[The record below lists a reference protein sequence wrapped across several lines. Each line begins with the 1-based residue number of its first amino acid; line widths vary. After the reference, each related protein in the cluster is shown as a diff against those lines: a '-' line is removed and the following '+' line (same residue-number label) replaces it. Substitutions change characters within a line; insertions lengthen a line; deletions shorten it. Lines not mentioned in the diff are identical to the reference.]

1 MASKSSSSALEFKSA
16 SLFVVRIELK
26 SAETAALQ
34 QALEQKMAEAGS
46 LFEHEPVVLDASNLQ
61 ESPNWTE
68 LVGILAKHK
77 LPVIGVMGPDG
88 AVIDSAR
95 QAGLCK
101 VEISTLNTRQP
112 PEPAVLTE
120 PVPDAVKLAPAASV
134 RTVASAT
141 EKETPAENKAGK
153 PAEASNTSATQNTAS
168 AQPATQQGAQAKQT
182 GTQSKAPTARTPAKP
197 AEPIVRE
204 TIREVPVPV
213 PTMVLARQLRSGQR
227 VYARNSDLIVI
238 GVVSRGAEVIADGNI
253 HVYGPL
259 RGKAIAGAR
268 GNASARIFTS
278 HLDAELLAIA
288 GIYRV
293 IDADIEPSLNKKPV
307 IVELDDDTLKFIPGD
322 TSAQG

>member
-26 SAETAALQ
+26 STDTAALQ

-46 LFEHEPVVLDASNLQ
+46 LFEHEPVVLDATGLS
-61 ESPNWTE
+61 SAPDWHG
-68 LVGILAKHK
+68 LVTLLAQHK

-88 AVIDSAR
+88 TLIDSAR

-112 PEPAVLTE
+112 PEPTILTE
-120 PVPDAVKLAPAASV
+120 PVADAVKLAPAANV
-134 RTVASAT
+134 RTVSAAT
-141 EKETPAENKAGK
+141 D
-153 PAEASNTSATQNTAS
+153 TSATPPPSPPPA
-168 AQPATQQGAQAKQT
+168 AAPKKPATPPRNQGR
-182 GTQSKAPTARTPAKP
+182 SN
-197 AEPIVRE
+197 EPVIRE

-293 IDADIEPSLNKKPV
+293 IDAEIEPALNKKPV
-307 IVELDDDTLKFIPGD
+307 IVELDNDTLKFIPGD
-322 TSAQG
+322 SSQG

>member
-1 MASKSSSSALEFKSA
+1 VASKSSSSALEFKSA
-16 SLFVVRIELK
+16 SLFAIRIELK
-26 SAETAALQ
+26 SNDTAALQ

-46 LFEHEPVVLDASNLQ
+46 LFENEPVVLDVSGLTSA
-61 ESPNWTE
+61 PDWAG
-68 LVGILAKHK
+68 LVALLARLK

-88 AVIDSAR
+88 ALIDSAR

-101 VEISTLNTRQP
+101 VDVSTFNNRQP
-112 PEPAVLTE
+112 PEPALLTE
-120 PVPDAVKLAPAASV
+120 PVADAVKLAPAANIQ
-134 RTVASAT
+134 TVANAT
-141 EKETPAENKAGK
+141 EKETPPE
-153 PAEASNTSATQNTAS
+153 P
-168 AQPATQQGAQAKQT
+168 
-182 GTQSKAPTARTPAKP
+182 KAPPANARKAPAAPRTPARP
-197 AEPIVRE
+197 AEPIIRE

-268 GNASARIFTS
+268 GNTSARIFTS

-293 IDADIEPSLNKKPV
+293 IDADIEPALNKKPV
-307 IVELDDDTLKFIPGD
+307 IVELDNDTLKFIPGD
-322 TSAQG
+322 NSGQG

>member
-26 SAETAALQ
+26 STDTAALQ

-46 LFEHEPVVLDASNLQ
+46 LFEHEPVVLDINGLSNA
-61 ESPNWTE
+61 PDWAE
-68 LVGILAKHK
+68 LVALLARHK

-88 AVIDSAR
+88 ALIDSAR

-101 VEISTLNTRQP
+101 VDVSTLNSRQP
-112 PEPAVLTE
+112 PEPTLLTE
-120 PVPDAVKLAPAASV
+120 PVADAVKLAPAANI
-134 RTVASAT
+134 RTVATAT
-141 EKETPAENKAGK
+141 EKDTSPA
-153 PAEASNTSATQNTAS
+153 P
-168 AQPATQQGAQAKQT
+168 
-182 GTQSKAPTARTPAKP
+182 KAPPADTRKASQSSRSPSRP

-293 IDADIEPSLNKKPV
+293 IDADIEPQLNKKPV
-307 IVELDDDTLKFIPGD
+307 IVELDNDTLKFIPGD
-322 TSAQG
+322 NSGQG

>member
-1 MASKSSSSALEFKSA
+1 VASKSSFSALEFKSA

-26 SAETAALQ
+26 STDTAALQ

-46 LFEHEPVVLDASNLQ
+46 LFEHEPVVLDIGGLSDA
-61 ESPNWTE
+61 PDWAE
-68 LVGILAKHK
+68 LVALLARHK

-88 AVIDSAR
+88 ALIDSAR

-101 VEISTLNTRQP
+101 VDVSTLNNRQP
-112 PEPAVLTE
+112 PEPTLLTE
-120 PVPDAVKLAPAASV
+120 PVADAVKLAPAANI
-134 RTVASAT
+134 RTVATAT
-141 EKETPAENKAGK
+141 EKDTP
-153 PAEASNTSATQNTAS
+153 PA
-168 AQPATQQGAQAKQT
+168 P
-182 GTQSKAPTARTPAKP
+182 KAPPADTRKGSHSSRPPSRP

-293 IDADIEPSLNKKPV
+293 IDADIEPQLNKKPV
-307 IVELDDDTLKFIPGD
+307 IVELDNDTLKFIPGD
-322 TSAQG
+322 NSGQG

>member
-1 MASKSSSSALEFKSA
+1 
-16 SLFVVRIELK
+16 
-26 SAETAALQ
+26 
-34 QALEQKMAEAGS
+34 
-46 LFEHEPVVLDASNLQ
+46 
-61 ESPNWTE
+61 
-68 LVGILAKHK
+68 
-77 LPVIGVMGPDG
+77 
-88 AVIDSAR
+88 
-95 QAGLCK
+95 
-101 VEISTLNTRQP
+101 LNSRQP
-112 PEPAVLTE
+112 PEPTLLTE
-120 PVPDAVKLAPAASV
+120 PVADAVKMAPAANI
-134 RTVASAT
+134 RTVATAT
-141 EKETPAENKAGK
+141 EKDTPPAPKAPPAETRKA
-153 PAEASNTSATQNTAS
+153 SHSS
-168 AQPATQQGAQAKQT
+168 
-182 GTQSKAPTARTPAKP
+182 RTPSQP

-293 IDADIEPSLNKKPV
+293 IDADIEPQLNKKPV
-307 IVELDDDTLKFIPGD
+307 IVELDNDTLKFIPGD
-322 TSAQG
+322 NSGQG

>member
-1 MASKSSSSALEFKSA
+1 VASKSSSSALEFKSA

-26 SAETAALQ
+26 STDTAALQ

-46 LFEHEPVVLDASNLQ
+46 LFEHEPVVLDTTGLSSAPDWNG
-61 ESPNWTE
+61 
-68 LVGILAKHK
+68 LVALLAQHK

-88 AVIDSAR
+88 ALIDSAR

-112 PEPAVLTE
+112 PEPAMLTE
-120 PVPDAVKLAPAASV
+120 PVADAVKLAPAANV
-134 RTVASAT
+134 RTVSAAT
-141 EKETPAENKAGK
+141 DTSTTPPSSPPPAAAPKKTATPARNQSR
-153 PAEASNTSATQNTAS
+153 SN
-168 AQPATQQGAQAKQT
+168 
-182 GTQSKAPTARTPAKP
+182 
-197 AEPIVRE
+197 EPIIRE

-293 IDADIEPSLNKKPV
+293 IDAEIEPALNKKPV
-307 IVELDDDTLKFIPGD
+307 IIELDNDTLRFIPGD
-322 TSAQG
+322 NSQG

>member
-1 MASKSSSSALEFKSA
+1 MASKSSSLALEFKSA
-16 SLFVVRIELK
+16 SLFVVRVELQ
-26 SAETAALQ
+26 STDISALQ
-34 QALEQKMAEAGS
+34 EALGQKMAEAGS
-46 LFEHEPVVLDASNLQ
+46 LFEHEPVVLDASSL
-61 ESPNWTE
+61 TE
-68 LVGILAKHK
+68 APDWNEVVALLARHK

-88 AVIDSAR
+88 AIVDSAR
-95 QAGLCK
+95 KAGLCK
-101 VEISTLNTRQP
+101 VETSTLNTRQP
-112 PEPAVLTE
+112 PEPAMLTE
-120 PVPDAVKLAPAASV
+120 PVADAVKLAPAAQV
-134 RTVASAT
+134 RTVAEPT
-141 EKETPAENKAGK
+141 VIEPAPAAKASRPEPQK
-153 PAEASNTSATQNTAS
+153 P
-168 AQPATQQGAQAKQT
+168 
-182 GTQSKAPTARTPAKP
+182 PAKTRGNNRP
-197 AEPIVRE
+197 NQPVVRE

-293 IDADIEPSLNKKPV
+293 VDADLEPALNKKSV
-307 IVELDDDTLKFIPGD
+307 IVELDNDTLKFIPNE
-322 TSAQG
+322 SSS

>member
-26 SAETAALQ
+26 STDTAALQ

-46 LFEHEPVVLDASNLQ
+46 LFEHEPVVLDASGLSDAPDWSGLVNL
-61 ESPNWTE
+61 
-68 LVGILAKHK
+68 LARHK

-88 AVIDSAR
+88 AIIDSAR

-101 VEISTLNTRQP
+101 VEVSTLNTRQP
-112 PEPAVLTE
+112 PEPAMLTE
-120 PVPDAVKLAPAASV
+120 PVADAVKLAPAANV
-134 RTVASAT
+134 RTVTSAT
-141 EKETPAENKAGK
+141 EKEAPAEPKTAT
-153 PAEASNTSATQNTAS
+153 AEPKKQTTSARP
-168 AQPATQQGAQAKQT
+168 PA
-182 GTQSKAPTARTPAKP
+182 RP
-197 AEPIVRE
+197 AEPIVHE

-268 GNASARIFTS
+268 GNTAARIFTS

-293 IDADIEPSLNKKPV
+293 IDAEIEPGLNKKPA
-307 IVELDDDTLKFIPGD
+307 IVELDNDTLKFIPGD
-322 TSAQG
+322 SSSQS

>member
-1 MASKSSSSALEFKSA
+1 MASKSSFSALEFKSA
-16 SLFVVRIELK
+16 SLFVIRIELK
-26 SAETAALQ
+26 STDTAALQ

-46 LFEHEPVVLDASNLQ
+46 LFEHEPVVLDISGLSNA
-61 ESPNWTE
+61 PDWAE
-68 LVGILAKHK
+68 LVALLARHK

-88 AVIDSAR
+88 ALIDSAR

-101 VEISTLNTRQP
+101 VDVSTLNSRQP
-112 PEPAVLTE
+112 PEPTLLTE
-120 PVPDAVKLAPAASV
+120 PVADAVKLAPAANI
-134 RTVASAT
+134 RTVATAT
-141 EKETPAENKAGK
+141 EKDTP
-153 PAEASNTSATQNTAS
+153 PAPKTPPPDTRKTS
-168 AQPATQQGAQAKQT
+168 QPARAA
-182 GTQSKAPTARTPAKP
+182 SRP

-293 IDADIEPSLNKKPV
+293 IDADIEPQLNKKPV
-307 IVELDDDTLKFIPGD
+307 IVELDNDTLKFIPGD
-322 TSAQG
+322 NSGQSQP

>member
-1 MASKSSSSALEFKSA
+1 MASKSSFSALEFKSA

-26 SAETAALQ
+26 NTDTAALQ

-46 LFEHEPVVLDASNLQ
+46 LFEHEPVVLDISGLSDA
-61 ESPNWTE
+61 PDWAE
-68 LVGILAKHK
+68 LVALLARHK

-88 AVIDSAR
+88 ALIDSAR

-101 VEISTLNTRQP
+101 VDVSTLNNRQP
-112 PEPAVLTE
+112 PEPTLLTE
-120 PVPDAVKLAPAASV
+120 PVADAVKLAPAANI
-134 RTVASAT
+134 RTVATAT
-141 EKETPAENKAGK
+141 EKDTPPAPKTPPAGTRK
-153 PAEASNTSATQNTAS
+153 GSHSS
-168 AQPATQQGAQAKQT
+168 
-182 GTQSKAPTARTPAKP
+182 RTPSRP

-293 IDADIEPSLNKKPV
+293 IDADIEPQLNKKPV
-307 IVELDDDTLKFIPGD
+307 IIELDNDTLKFIPGD
-322 TSAQG
+322 NSGQG

>member
-26 SAETAALQ
+26 STDTAALQ

-46 LFEHEPVVLDASNLQ
+46 LFEHEPVVLDINGLSNA
-61 ESPNWTE
+61 PDWAE
-68 LVGILAKHK
+68 LVALLARHK

-88 AVIDSAR
+88 ALIDSAR

-101 VEISTLNTRQP
+101 VDVSTLNSRQP
-112 PEPAVLTE
+112 PEPTLLTE
-120 PVPDAVKLAPAASV
+120 PVADAVKLAPAANI
-134 RTVASAT
+134 RTVATAT
-141 EKETPAENKAGK
+141 EKDTP
-153 PAEASNTSATQNTAS
+153 PA
-168 AQPATQQGAQAKQT
+168 P
-182 GTQSKAPTARTPAKP
+182 KAPPANTRKASQSSRSPSRP

-293 IDADIEPSLNKKPV
+293 IDADIEPQLNKKPV
-307 IVELDDDTLKFIPGD
+307 IVELDNDTLKFIPGD
-322 TSAQG
+322 NSGQG

>member
-1 MASKSSSSALEFKSA
+1 MASKSSFSALEFKSA

-26 SAETAALQ
+26 STDTAALQ

-46 LFEHEPVVLDASNLQ
+46 LFEHEPVVLDISGLSDA
-61 ESPNWTE
+61 PDWAE
-68 LVGILAKHK
+68 LVALLARHK

-88 AVIDSAR
+88 ALIDSAR

-101 VEISTLNTRQP
+101 VDVSTLNNRQP
-112 PEPAVLTE
+112 PEPTLLTE
-120 PVPDAVKLAPAASV
+120 PVADAVKLAPAANI
-134 RTVASAT
+134 RTVATAT
-141 EKETPAENKAGK
+141 EKDAPPA
-153 PAEASNTSATQNTAS
+153 P
-168 AQPATQQGAQAKQT
+168 
-182 GTQSKAPTARTPAKP
+182 KAPPADTRKGAHSSRTPSRP

-293 IDADIEPSLNKKPV
+293 IDADIEPQLNKKPV
-307 IVELDDDTLKFIPGD
+307 IVELDNDTLKFIPGD
-322 TSAQG
+322 NSGQG

>member
-26 SAETAALQ
+26 STDTAALQ

-46 LFEHEPVVLDASNLQ
+46 LFEHEPVVLDINGLSNA
-61 ESPNWTE
+61 PDWAE
-68 LVGILAKHK
+68 LVALLARHK

-88 AVIDSAR
+88 ALIDSAR

-101 VEISTLNTRQP
+101 VDVSTLNSRQP
-112 PEPAVLTE
+112 PEPTLLTE
-120 PVPDAVKLAPAASV
+120 PVADAVKLAPAANI
-134 RTVASAT
+134 RTVATAT
-141 EKETPAENKAGK
+141 EKDTLPA
-153 PAEASNTSATQNTAS
+153 P
-168 AQPATQQGAQAKQT
+168 
-182 GTQSKAPTARTPAKP
+182 KAPPADTRKASQSSRSSSRP

-259 RGKAIAGAR
+259 RGKAIAGAH

-293 IDADIEPSLNKKPV
+293 IDADIEPQLNKKPV
-307 IVELDDDTLKFIPGD
+307 IVELDNDTLKFIPGD
-322 TSAQG
+322 NSGQG

>member
-26 SAETAALQ
+26 STDTAELQ

-46 LFEHEPVVLDASNLQ
+46 LFEHEPVVLDTTGLSSAPDWNG
-61 ESPNWTE
+61 
-68 LVGILAKHK
+68 LVALLAQHK

-88 AVIDSAR
+88 ALIDSAR

-112 PEPAVLTE
+112 PEPAMLTE
-120 PVPDAVKLAPAASV
+120 PVADAVKLAPAANV
-134 RTVASAT
+134 RTVSAAT
-141 EKETPAENKAGK
+141 DTSTTPPSSPPPAAAPKKTATPARNQSR
-153 PAEASNTSATQNTAS
+153 SN
-168 AQPATQQGAQAKQT
+168 
-182 GTQSKAPTARTPAKP
+182 
-197 AEPIVRE
+197 EPIIRE

-293 IDADIEPSLNKKPV
+293 IDAEIEPALNKKPV
-307 IVELDDDTLKFIPGD
+307 IIELDNDTLRFIPGD
-322 TSAQG
+322 NSQG

>member
-1 MASKSSSSALEFKSA
+1 MASKSSFSALEFKSA

-26 SAETAALQ
+26 STDTTALQ

-46 LFEHEPVVLDASNLQ
+46 LFEHEPVVLDISGLTDAPDWAQ
-61 ESPNWTE
+61 
-68 LVGILAKHK
+68 LVALLARHK

-88 AVIDSAR
+88 ALIDSAR

-101 VEISTLNTRQP
+101 VDVSTINHRQP
-112 PEPAVLTE
+112 PEPALLTE
-120 PVPDAVKLAPAASV
+120 PVADAVKLAPAAHIK
-134 RTVASAT
+134 TVASAT
-141 EKETPAENKAGK
+141 EKET
-153 PAEASNTSATQNTAS
+153 
-168 AQPATQQGAQAKQT
+168 QPAPKAPAANTR
-182 GTQSKAPTARTPAKP
+182 SKASSSQRATARP
-197 AEPIVRE
+197 AEPVVRE

-293 IDADIEPSLNKKPV
+293 IDADMEPQLNKKPV
-307 IVELDDDTLKFIPGD
+307 IVELDHETLKFIPGD
-322 TSAQG
+322 NSGQG

>member
-26 SAETAALQ
+26 STDTVALQ
-34 QALEQKMAEAGS
+34 LALEQKMSEAGS
-46 LFEHEPVVLDASNLQ
+46 LFEHEPVVLDTTGLSSAPDWDGLIA
-61 ESPNWTE
+61 
-68 LVGILAKHK
+68 LLAQHK

-88 AVIDSAR
+88 DVIDSAR

-112 PEPAVLTE
+112 PEPAILTE
-120 PVPDAVKLAPAASV
+120 PVADAVKLAPAANV
-134 RTVASAT
+134 RTVSAAT
-141 EKETPAENKAGK
+141 D
-153 PAEASNTSATQNTAS
+153 TSATPPPSPPPA
-168 AQPATQQGAQAKQT
+168 AAPKKPATPPRNQGR
-182 GTQSKAPTARTPAKP
+182 SN
-197 AEPIVRE
+197 EPVIRE

-293 IDADIEPSLNKKPV
+293 IDADIEPALNKKPV
-307 IVELDDDTLKFIPGD
+307 IVELDNDTLRFIPGD
-322 TSAQG
+322 SSQG

>member
-1 MASKSSSSALEFKSA
+1 MASKSSFSALEFKSA

-26 SAETAALQ
+26 SADTAALQ

-46 LFEHEPVVLDASNLQ
+46 LFEHEPVVLDVSGLSEA
-61 ESPNWTE
+61 PDWAG
-68 LVGILAKHK
+68 LVALLARHK
-77 LPVIGVMGPDG
+77 LPVIGVMGSDG
-88 AVIDSAR
+88 ALIDSAR
-95 QAGLCK
+95 QAGLSK
-101 VEISTLNTRQP
+101 VDVSTLNNRQP
-112 PEPAVLTE
+112 PEPTLLTE
-120 PVPDAVKLAPAASV
+120 PVADAVKLAPAANIK
-134 RTVASAT
+134 TVASAT
-141 EKETPAENKAGK
+141 EKETPAK
-153 PAEASNTSATQNTAS
+153 
-168 AQPATQQGAQAKQT
+168 
-182 GTQSKAPTARTPAKP
+182 SKAPATDTRKTAGGARNPSRP

-293 IDADIEPSLNKKPV
+293 FDADIEPQLNKKPV
-307 IVELDDDTLKFIPGD
+307 IVELDNETLKFIPGD
-322 TSAQG
+322 SSSQG

>member
-26 SAETAALQ
+26 STDTAALQ
-34 QALEQKMAEAGS
+34 LALEQKMAEAGS
-46 LFEHEPVVLDASNLQ
+46 LFEHEPVVLDTTGLSSAPDWDGLIA
-61 ESPNWTE
+61 
-68 LVGILAKHK
+68 LLAQHK

-88 AVIDSAR
+88 DVIDSAR

-112 PEPAVLTE
+112 PEPAILTE
-120 PVPDAVKLAPAASV
+120 PVADAVKLAPAANV
-134 RTVASAT
+134 RTVSAAT
-141 EKETPAENKAGK
+141 D
-153 PAEASNTSATQNTAS
+153 TSATPPPSPPPA
-168 AQPATQQGAQAKQT
+168 AAPKKPATPPRNQGR
-182 GTQSKAPTARTPAKP
+182 SN
-197 AEPIVRE
+197 EPVIRE

-293 IDADIEPSLNKKPV
+293 IDADIEPALNKKPV
-307 IVELDDDTLKFIPGD
+307 IVELDNDTLRFIPGD
-322 TSAQG
+322 SSQG

>member
-1 MASKSSSSALEFKSA
+1 MASKSSFSALEFKSA

-26 SAETAALQ
+26 STDTAALQ

-46 LFEHEPVVLDASNLQ
+46 LFAHEPVVLDISGLSDA
-61 ESPNWTE
+61 PDWAE
-68 LVGILAKHK
+68 LVALLSRHK

-88 AVIDSAR
+88 ALIDSAR

-101 VEISTLNTRQP
+101 VDVSTLNSRQP
-112 PEPAVLTE
+112 PEPTLLTE
-120 PVPDAVKLAPAASV
+120 PVADAVKMAPAANIQ
-134 RTVASAT
+134 TVATAT
-141 EKETPAENKAGK
+141 EKDTPPAPKAPPAETRKA
-153 PAEASNTSATQNTAS
+153 SHSS
-168 AQPATQQGAQAKQT
+168 
-182 GTQSKAPTARTPAKP
+182 RTPSQP

-293 IDADIEPSLNKKPV
+293 IDADIEPQLNKKPV
-307 IVELDDDTLKFIPGD
+307 IVELDNDTLKFIPGD
-322 TSAQG
+322 NSGQG

>member
-26 SAETAALQ
+26 STDTAALQ

-46 LFEHEPVVLDASNLQ
+46 LFEHEPVVLDATGLS
-61 ESPNWTE
+61 SAPDWSG
-68 LVGILAKHK
+68 LVTLLAQHK

-88 AVIDSAR
+88 ALIDSAR

-112 PEPAVLTE
+112 PEPAMLTE
-120 PVPDAVKLAPAASV
+120 PVADAVKLAPAANV
-134 RTVASAT
+134 RTVSAAT
-141 EKETPAENKAGK
+141 DTSTTPPPGPPPAAAPKK
-153 PAEASNTSATQNTAS
+153 PATPPRNQGRSN
-168 AQPATQQGAQAKQT
+168 
-182 GTQSKAPTARTPAKP
+182 
-197 AEPIVRE
+197 EPIIRE

-293 IDADIEPSLNKKPV
+293 IDAEIEPALNKKPV
-307 IVELDDDTLKFIPGD
+307 IVELDNDTLRFIPGD
-322 TSAQG
+322 SSQG

>member
-1 MASKSSSSALEFKSA
+1 MASKSSFSALEFKSA

-26 SAETAALQ
+26 SADTAALQ
-34 QALEQKMAEAGS
+34 QALEKKMAEAGS
-46 LFEHEPVVLDASNLQ
+46 LFEHEPVVLDISGLTDAPDWAAVVAL
-61 ESPNWTE
+61 
-68 LVGILAKHK
+68 LAQHK

-88 AVIDSAR
+88 ALIDSAR
-95 QAGLCK
+95 QAGLSK
-101 VEISTLNTRQP
+101 VDVSTLNNRQP
-112 PEPAVLTE
+112 PEPTLLTE
-120 PVPDAVKLAPAASV
+120 PVADAVKLAPASNIK
-134 RTVASAT
+134 TVASAT
-141 EKETPAENKAGK
+141 EKD
-153 PAEASNTSATQNTAS
+153 TA
-168 AQPATQQGAQAKQT
+168 AK
-182 GTQSKAPTARTPAKP
+182 SKAPETDTQKASAGSPAPSRP
-197 AEPIVRE
+197 AQPIVRE

-227 VYARNSDLIVI
+227 VYARNCDLIVI

-293 IDADIEPSLNKKPV
+293 FDADIEPQLNKKQV
-307 IVELDDDTLKFIPGD
+307 IIELDNETLKFIPGD
-322 TSAQG
+322 SSSQG

>member
-1 MASKSSSSALEFKSA
+1 VASKSSFSALEFKSA

-26 SAETAALQ
+26 STDTAALQ

-46 LFEHEPVVLDASNLQ
+46 LFEHEPVVLDISGLADA
-61 ESPNWTE
+61 PDWAE
-68 LVGILAKHK
+68 LVALLARHK

-88 AVIDSAR
+88 ALIDSAR

-101 VEISTLNTRQP
+101 VDVSTLNNRQP
-112 PEPAVLTE
+112 PEPTLLTE
-120 PVPDAVKLAPAASV
+120 PVADAVKLAPAANI
-134 RTVASAT
+134 RTVATAT
-141 EKETPAENKAGK
+141 EKDTP
-153 PAEASNTSATQNTAS
+153 PA
-168 AQPATQQGAQAKQT
+168 P
-182 GTQSKAPTARTPAKP
+182 KAPPADTRKGSHSSRTPSRP
-197 AEPIVRE
+197 VEPIVRE

-268 GNASARIFTS
+268 GNAAARIFTS

-293 IDADIEPSLNKKPV
+293 IDADIEPQLNKKPV
-307 IVELDDDTLKFIPGD
+307 IVELDNDTLKFIPGD
-322 TSAQG
+322 NSGQG

>member
-26 SAETAALQ
+26 STDTAALQ

-46 LFEHEPVVLDASNLQ
+46 LFEHEPVVLDINGLSNA
-61 ESPNWTE
+61 PDWAE
-68 LVGILAKHK
+68 LVALLARHK

-88 AVIDSAR
+88 ALIDSAR

-101 VEISTLNTRQP
+101 VDVSTLNSRQP
-112 PEPAVLTE
+112 PEPTLLTE
-120 PVPDAVKLAPAASV
+120 PVADAVKLAPAANI
-134 RTVASAT
+134 RTVATAT
-141 EKETPAENKAGK
+141 EKDTP
-153 PAEASNTSATQNTAS
+153 PA
-168 AQPATQQGAQAKQT
+168 P
-182 GTQSKAPTARTPAKP
+182 KAPPADTRKASQSSRSPSRP

-293 IDADIEPSLNKKPV
+293 IDADIEPQLNKKPV
-307 IVELDDDTLKFIPGD
+307 IVELDNDTLKFIPGD
-322 TSAQG
+322 NSGQG

>member
-1 MASKSSSSALEFKSA
+1 MASKSSFSALEFKSA

-26 SAETAALQ
+26 STDTAALQ

-46 LFEHEPVVLDASNLQ
+46 LFEHEPVVLDISGLADA
-61 ESPNWTE
+61 PDWAE
-68 LVGILAKHK
+68 LVALLARHK

-88 AVIDSAR
+88 ALIDSAR

-101 VEISTLNTRQP
+101 VDVSTLNNRQP
-112 PEPAVLTE
+112 PEPTLLTE
-120 PVPDAVKLAPAASV
+120 PVADAVKLAPAANI
-134 RTVASAT
+134 RTVATAT
-141 EKETPAENKAGK
+141 EKDTPPAPKAP
-153 PAEASNTSATQNTAS
+153 PADTRKGSHSS
-168 AQPATQQGAQAKQT
+168 R
-182 GTQSKAPTARTPAKP
+182 TQSRPV
-197 AEPIVRE
+197 EPIVRE

-268 GNASARIFTS
+268 GNAAARIFTS

-293 IDADIEPSLNKKPV
+293 IDADIEPQLNKKPV
-307 IVELDDDTLKFIPGD
+307 IVELDNDTLKFIPGD
-322 TSAQG
+322 NSGQG

>member
-26 SAETAALQ
+26 STDTAALQ

-46 LFEHEPVVLDASNLQ
+46 LFEHEPVVLDATGLSSAPDWNG
-61 ESPNWTE
+61 
-68 LVGILAKHK
+68 LVTLLAQHK

-88 AVIDSAR
+88 ALIDSAR

-112 PEPAVLTE
+112 PEPTMLTE
-120 PVPDAVKLAPAASV
+120 PVADAVKLAPAANV
-134 RTVASAT
+134 RTVSAAT
-141 EKETPAENKAGK
+141 D
-153 PAEASNTSATQNTAS
+153 TSATPPPSPPPA
-168 AQPATQQGAQAKQT
+168 AAPKKPATPPRNQNR
-182 GTQSKAPTARTPAKP
+182 SN
-197 AEPIVRE
+197 EPVIRE

-293 IDADIEPSLNKKPV
+293 IDAEIEPALNKKPV
-307 IVELDDDTLKFIPGD
+307 IVELDNDTLRFIPGD
-322 TSAQG
+322 SSQG